1 MVLKFLSWLRDN
13 AHNAQGVWMNRINFE
28 KATRQREQRA
38 RGGGLDIFELATR
51 QRARGVDGLKIL
63 SWLRDNAHN
72 ATTRKGGCRGE
83 ILKLD
88 LWFN

>member
-1 MVLKFLSWLRDN
+1 
-13 AHNAQGVWMNRINFE
+13 MNRINFE

-63 SWLRDNAHN
+63 SWLRDHAQ
-72 ATTRKGGCRGE
+72 GGMQRRNFE
-83 ILKLD
+83 IR
-88 LWFN
+88 FMV

>member
-1 MVLKFLSWLRDN
+1 MVLKFLSWLRD
-13 AHNAQGVWMNRINFE
+13 NAQGVWMNRINFE

-51 QRARGVDGLKIL
+51 QRAQRARGVDGLKIL
-63 SWLRDNAHN
+63 SWLCDNAHN